1 MPIGKESIQRVA
13 KAASQQGSG
22 SADAQSRT
30 ESKMQAQTN
39 AVRKARP
46 QSQPE
51 RTVQTAAVRQAE
63 KKVPTVKPQ
72 PALKAEKNERTR
84 EENAPIRAK
93 EALVRK
99 SGSGRY
105 EAPVP
110 VTGELPIYLL

>member
-30 ESKMQAQTN
+30 ESKTQAQTN
-39 AVRKARP
+39 AVRKEQP
-46 QSQPE
+46 QSQPK
-51 RTVQTAAVRQAE
+51 RNMQNAAVRQAE
-63 KKVPTVKPQ
+63 KKAPTVKPQ